1 MNKEFIVFII
11 VFSIL
16 TFLLYRII
24 SYITRRFSKVGRSD
38 GKLKGYVYII
48 SNPSFKKDIYK
59 IGMTERTVLIRIKEL
74 FTTGVP
80 TPFVIE
86 LKIAHKN
93 PKKLEDY
100 LHMKFHK
107 YRVHKRREFFKI
119 PMSKIRDEL
128 SSLDLI

>member
-1 MNKEFIVFII
+1 MEKEVIVFIL
-11 VFSIL
+11 VFSTL
-16 TFLLYRII
+16 TFLLYKTL
-24 SYITRRFSKVGRSD
+24 SYMTRRFSKVGRSD

-59 IGMTERTVLIRIKEL
+59 IGMTERTVLVRIKEL

-107 YRVHKRREFFKI
+107 YRIHKRREFFKI
-119 PMSKIRDEL
+119 PISKIRDEL
-128 SSLDLI
+128 SSLDLL